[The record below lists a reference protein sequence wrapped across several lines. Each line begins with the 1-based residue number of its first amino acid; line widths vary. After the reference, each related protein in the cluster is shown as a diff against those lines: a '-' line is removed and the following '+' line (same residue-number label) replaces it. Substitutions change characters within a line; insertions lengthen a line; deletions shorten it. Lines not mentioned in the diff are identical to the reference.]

1 MTAQISGNQGRAST
15 IGFAMPHHHELL
27 YAGIDRAPHQD
38 AYTVRLDWSRDGESL
53 GIVTASVSGP
63 TLRGLDYSGDDDFW
77 SAVALCA
84 ADAVEDAV
92 AHGEGRD
99 EWRLEGFVVHIN
111 PGQAAAL
118 TRVDQFSG
126 RFQRGDIVK
135 VFEA

>member
-1 MTAQISGNQGRAST
+1 MT
-15 IGFAMPHHHELL
+15 HHHELA
-27 YAGIDRAPHQD
+27 YAGCSRAPNQD

-63 TLRGLDYSGDDDFW
+63 TLRGLIYSSDDDFW

-99 EWRLEGFVVHIN
+99 EWRLEAFVVQIN
-111 PGQAAAL
+111 PTQAAEL

-126 RFQRGDIVK
+126 RFQEGDIVK
-135 VFEA
+135 MFEF